1 MCKCIPK
8 LSVSVNFPG
17 VRFTLLE
24 QSYMLSLQHLK
35 VLPWEEKE
43 VHGFFLLTLG

>member
-17 VRFTLLE
+17 VAFTLLE
-24 QSYMLSLQHLK
+24 QGYMLSLQHLK
-35 VLPWEEKE
+35 SCPGRRRKFMVSSYSL
-43 VHGFFLLTLG
+43 